1 MRALLL
7 IAVLAVGERTLVA
20 QSAEPTSCA
29 PGRVLDHP
37 CILQLARGA
46 GALEVPPLASIG
58 PLGKNPDG
66 NEIVLEDSTVV
77 EVWVTDSPVTG
88 ALASSGSGI
97 DSLWHAD
104 TAIAGRTAELITA
117 RVPPRHAGASHYF
130 GTASVTVDR
139 EHAINMMVWT
149 DSPRSRDAVLRWLL
163 GRLRF
168 PGAAR
173 PTGG

>member
-7 IAVLAVGERTLVA
+7 IAVLALSGRTLVA
-20 QSAEPTSCA
+20 QSADPTPCA
-29 PGRVLDHP
+29 PGRVLDHA

-46 GALEVPPLASIG
+46 GTLEVPPLASIG
-58 PLGKNPDG
+58 ALGKNPDG
-66 NEIVLEDSTVV
+66 SEIVLEDSTVV

-97 DSLWHAD
+97 DSLWYAD

-117 RVPPRHAGASHYF
+117 KVRPRHTGAWHYF
-130 GTASVTVDR
+130 GTASVTVHG

-149 DSPRSRDAVLRWLL
+149 DTPGSRDVVLRLLL

-173 PTGG
+173 PPDS

>member
-1 MRALLL
+1 MRAYLL
-7 IAVLAVGERTLVA
+7 IAVLALSGRALLG
-20 QSAEPTSCA
+20 QSAEPTPCA
-29 PGRVLDHP
+29 PGQIMDHA

-66 NEIVLEDSTVV
+66 SEIVLEDSTVV
-77 EVWVTDSPVTG
+77 EVWVTESPVTG

-104 TAIAGRTAELITA
+104 TAIAGRTAELMTA
-117 RVPPRHAGASHYF
+117 KVRPRHAGAWHYF
-130 GTASVTVDR
+130 GTASVTVDG
-139 EHAINMMVWT
+139 EHAINMMVWADT
-149 DSPRSRDAVLRWLL
+149 PSSRDAVLRWLL
-163 GRLRF
+163 GRLRI